1 MAEEN
6 AQSAAGEG
14 GKSQDP
20 AVEAQPRDTEPE
32 EGGKPQD
39 PGDVEGNDRTPNV
52 HKLER
57 DVANRDKTI
66 AELKAKLAEKEKGG
80 SDFEAHLAALEKQ
93 ASDSKAEADAVKA
106 DAKLAAAGCVDCD
119 LTRAVLGDFDGD
131 VAKLKEA
138 KPYPFAPQGG
148 SKGTGGRVSGTSD
161 GPCESIRDAL
171 AQTDR

>member
-14 GKSQDP
+14 GKPQDP
-20 AVEAQPRDTEPE
+20 AVEAQPQDTKPE

-39 PGDVEGNDRTPNV
+39 SGGVEGNDRTPNV

-80 SDFEAHLAALEKQ
+80 KRSRGAPGRSREAGIRLQ
-93 ASDSKAEADAVKA
+93 
-106 DAKLAAAGCVDCD
+106 G
-119 LTRAVLGDFDGD
+119 RGGRR
-131 VAKLKEA
+131 
-138 KPYPFAPQGG
+138 QGG
-148 SKGTGGRVSGTSD
+148 REARRRRMCGLRPRPGGAR
-161 GPCESIRDAL
+161 
-171 AQTDR
+171 